1 VLSATAVMPQRALA
15 VREGPRR
22 VDAAL
27 HLAVETLKPVHEALH
42 RFGILPAEAHPAV
55 LHPLARYRLA
65 GARIAYTLLSLFRSV
80 SLRSDEGRAT
90 RWKALLQSVRDLLT
104 AATEDQFAGLRQR
117 EAAAATR

>member
-55 LHPLARYRLA
+55 LHPLA
-65 GARIAYTLLSLFRSV
+65 GARIAYTRRSLVRSV